1 MNRDDIDRRGPTG
14 PSNCIGCTAHPLS
27 PTLRQPA
34 ATALAARALR
44 AVLKEISYG

>member
-1 MNRDDIDRRGPTG
+1 MTQRRCGHRPADLL
-14 PSNCIGCTAHPLS
+14 NCIGCLLHPLS